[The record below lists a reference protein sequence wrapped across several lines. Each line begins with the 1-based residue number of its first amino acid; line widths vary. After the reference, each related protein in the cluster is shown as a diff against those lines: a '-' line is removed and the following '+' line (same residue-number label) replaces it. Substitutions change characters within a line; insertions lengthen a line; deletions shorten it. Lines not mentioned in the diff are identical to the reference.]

1 VPIAVGAIWT
11 ATSFGRIRFGV
22 RFMSISS
29 WLRFLSPISDSV
41 RSKLTALIECAGID
55 TRAAAQQPEGQGVAV
70 FDLPDDGVLGDLREL
85 TRTSDV
91 LAVSLSP
98 SPLDTAAMWRVLDAG
113 AADLLHWPALP
124 ARADDV
130 VCRLQRWW
138 DVQQLV
144 DSAMVRALVAGQ
156 SPAWRAMLRE
166 VAEAAHFT
174 QASVLIT
181 GETGTGKEQIA
192 HLIHELDG
200 RPDRGEFVV
209 LDCTTVSPELSG
221 SEFFGHERG
230 AFTGAASPRDG
241 AFALANG
248 GTLFLDEVGELS
260 LPLQAQLLR
269 VVQEHQYKRLGS
281 NSWQRSEF
289 RLVCATH
296 RNLEAAIV
304 DGSFRADLYYR
315 IAGFR
320 CTIPRLSE
328 RKDDILPL
336 ARFFH
341 RQLDPR
347 ADGLEMD
354 PAVRE
359 YLLTR
364 DYPGNARDLRQVVT
378 RLWQRH
384 SGRGPLTVGDV
395 PEQERPAGDARRPR
409 WPDHSFEGAIRHAV
423 ELGIGLKEIA
433 QIAADLATQVALE
446 QEGGSLQRAA
456 IRLGVTDRAL
466 QIRRANRRAAR

>member
-1 VPIAVGAIWT
+1 MVPAI
-11 ATSFGRIRFGV
+11 SP
-22 RFMSISS
+22 
-29 WLRFLSPISDSV
+29 WLRFLSPIPATV
-41 RSKLTALIECAGID
+41 RAQLTALIERAGISMCAP
-55 TRAAAQQPEGQGVAV
+55 TQPPAGLGVVV
-70 FDLPDDGVLGDLREL
+70 FDQPDNGVLESVRRLARAS
-85 TRTSDV
+85 TV

-98 SPLDTAAMWRVLDAG
+98 STLDTASMWRVLDAG
-113 AADLLHWPALP
+113 AADLLQWPTLP
-124 ARADDV
+124 DRADDV
-130 VCRLQRWW
+130 VCRLRRWW
-138 DVQQLV
+138 TVEQMI
-144 DSAMVRALVAGQ
+144 DSAPVRALVAGQ
-156 SPAWRAMLRE
+156 SAAWRAMLRD
-166 VAEAAHFT
+166 VVEAAHFT

-269 VVQEHQYKRLGS
+269 VVQERQYKRLGS

-289 RLVCATH
+289 RLICATH
-296 RNLEAAIV
+296 RNLEAAIA
-304 DGSFRADLYYR
+304 DGSFRADLFYR
-315 IAGFR
+315 LAAFR
-320 CTIPRLSE
+320 CTTPPLSE

-341 RQLDPR
+341 SQLEPH
-347 ADGLEMD
+347 ADDFVMD
-354 PAVRE
+354 SAVRE

-364 DYPGNARDLRQVVT
+364 DYPGNARDLRQVVA
-378 RLWQRH
+378 RMWQRH
-384 SGRGPLTVGDV
+384 AGNGPFTVGDV
-395 PEQERPAGDARRPR
+395 PELERPAGPARWRR
-409 WPDHSFEGAIRHAV
+409 WPDQGFEAAIRHAV
-423 ELGIGLKEIA
+423 ELGVGLKAIGQFA
-433 QIAADLATQVALE
+433 TDLATEIALE

-456 IRLGVTDRAL
+456 LRLGVTDRAL
-466 QIRRANRRAAR
+466 QIRRASRRAAG

>member
-1 VPIAVGAIWT
+1 
-11 ATSFGRIRFGV
+11 
-22 RFMSISS
+22 MSIAS
-29 WLRFLSPISDSV
+29 WFRFLGPV
-41 RSKLTALIECAGID
+41 PVAARSQLTALIEREGIAMRPV
-55 TRAAAQQPEGQGVAV
+55 TAQPGTDRGGLGIVV
-70 FDLPDDGVLGDLREL
+70 FDRLDDGVLEELREL
-85 TRTSDV
+85 TRTSKV
-91 LAVSLSP
+91 LAVAVSP
-98 SPLDTAAMWRVLDAG
+98 STLDTAAMWRVLEAG
-113 AADLLHWPALP
+113 AADLVQWSALP
-124 ARADDV
+124 AQADAV
-130 VCRLQRWW
+130 VSRLQRWRR
-138 DVQQLV
+138 VEQLV
-144 DSAMVRALVAGQ
+144 DSAPVRALVAGE
-156 SPAWRAMLRE
+156 SAAWRAMLRD

-230 AFTGAASPRDG
+230 AFTGAANSRDG
-241 AFALANG
+241 AFALADG

-281 NSWQRSEF
+281 NNWQRSEF
-289 RLVCATH
+289 RLICATH
-296 RNLEAAIV
+296 RDLEAAV
-304 DGSFRADLYYR
+304 AEGSFRADLYYR

-320 CTIPRLSE
+320 CTTPPLSE

-341 RQLDPR
+341 RQLDPE

-354 PAVRE
+354 QAVRE
-359 YLLTR
+359 YLLSR
-364 DYPGNARDLRQVVT
+364 DYPGNARDLRQVVA
-378 RLWQRH
+378 RLCQRH
-384 SGRGPLTVGDV
+384 SGKGPLTVGDV
-395 PEQERPAGDARRPR
+395 PQEERPAGRPR
-409 WPDHSFEGAIRHAV
+409 WPDRSFEGAIRHAV

-466 QIRRANRRAAR
+466 QIRRANQRAAH

>member
-1 VPIAVGAIWT
+1 MAIT
-11 ATSFGRIRFGV
+11 
-22 RFMSISS
+22 S
-29 WLRFLSPISDSV
+29 WLRFLGPIPTGR
-41 RSKLTALIECAGID
+41 RSELTALIERSGIATCPAG
-55 TRAAAQQPEGQGVAV
+55 RLEGLGVAV
-70 FDLPDDGVLGDLREL
+70 FDMPDDNVLGALREL
-85 TRTSDV
+85 SRRSTV
-91 LAVSLSP
+91 LAVSISP
-98 SPLDTAAMWRVLDAG
+98 SGLDPSAMWGVLDAG
-113 AADLLHWPALP
+113 AVDLLLWPTLP

-130 VCRLQRWW
+130 VCRLQRWRA
-138 DVQQLV
+138 VEELV
-144 DSAMVRALVAGQ
+144 ESAPVRAAVAGQ
-156 SPAWRAMLRE
+156 SAAWLTMLRE

-192 HLIHELDG
+192 RLIHELDS
-200 RPDRGEFVV
+200 RVDRGEFVV

-230 AFTGAASPRDG
+230 AFTGAAGPRDG
-241 AFALANG
+241 AFALADR

-296 RNLEAAIV
+296 RDLEAAIV

-320 CTIPRLSE
+320 CTTPPLCE

-341 RQLDPR
+341 GQLDPS

-354 PAVRE
+354 QAVRE

-384 SGRGPLTVGDV
+384 SGRGPLTVGAV
-395 PEQERPAGDARRPR
+395 PERERPRAPARPR
-409 WPDHSFEGAIRHAV
+409 WPDRSFEGAIRHAV
-423 ELGIGLKEIA
+423 ELGIGLKEIG
-433 QIAADLATQVALE
+433 QIAADLATEAALE
-446 QEGGSLQRAA
+446 HEGGSLQRAA
-456 IRLGVTDRAL
+456 RRLGVTDRAL
-466 QIRRANRRAAR
+466 QIRRANGRVALRAATPQFPTSNSQLPRSVARSNG

>member
-1 VPIAVGAIWT
+1 MA
-11 ATSFGRIRFGV
+11 
-22 RFMSISS
+22 ISS
-29 WLRFLSPISDSV
+29 WLRFLGPIPSTV
-41 RSKLTALIECAGID
+41 RSQLTALIERAGIA
-55 TRAAAQQPEGQGVAV
+55 TRPAAQQPEGLGVAV
-70 FDLPDDGVLGDLREL
+70 FDLPDDDVLEGLREL
-85 TRTSDV
+85 ARASDV

-98 SPLDTAAMWRVLDAG
+98 STLDTAAMWRVLDAG
-113 AADLLHWPALP
+113 AADLLHWPTLP

-138 DVQQLV
+138 DIQQLV
-144 DSAMVRALVAGQ
+144 DSAPVRALVAGQ
-156 SPAWRAMLRE
+156 SAAWRAMLRD
-166 VAEAAHFT
+166 VAEAARFT

-200 RPDRGEFVV
+200 RPDRREFVV

-230 AFTGAASPRDG
+230 AFTGADSPRDG

-296 RNLEAAIV
+296 RDLEAAIV

-315 IAGFR
+315 IAGVR
-320 CTIPRLSE
+320 CTTPPLSE

-341 RQLDPR
+341 SQLDPR

-354 PAVRE
+354 QAVRE

-364 DYPGNARDLRQVVT
+364 DYPGNARDLRQVVA
-378 RLWQRH
+378 RLCQRH
-384 SGRGPLTVGDV
+384 SGNGPLTVGDV
-395 PEQERPAGDARRPR
+395 PEQERPAGPAQRPR
-409 WPDHSFEGAIRHAV
+409 WPDRSFEDAIRHAV
-423 ELGIGLKEIA
+423 ELGIGLKEIG

-456 IRLGVTDRAL
+456 TRLGVTDRAL